1 VFTVNRSFLIWR
13 DLMIR
18 KRLLIGILLVTM
30 LLAIVPALSIAA
42 PPAVQPV
49 QEDPTEEPAEE
60 QSTELLKNPGF
71 EGISCRAG
79 SVPPEC
85 LDNWSNSANHDGS
98 FHDNIFTPQ
107 GWTTWWRKG
116 GDFGQPEVKTIP
128 NVPPFT
134 GELPRI
140 RSGFYAVLMFTYYR
154 LQDMGLYQVVTGL
167 EPGSTVQ
174 LSAYA
179 HGWSCD
185 DKKHKLGYS
194 CGDAWNQRFQ
204 VGIEPN
210 GAADP
215 FSSNIVWS
223 QEQAVPDHYQRIG
236 PVTAQVGAGGKVTAI
251 LRSKTKWMY
260 VYQDAYWDDASMVM
274 TSPGT
279 PPTDTP
285 PPPPPPPTA
294 GPPPAPLATP
304 TPRPDGAIVHI
315 VQAGDTIFG
324 IALMYGVDPDQIR
337 QLNAGSIGAGD
348 LIQVGQELVIS
359 LPSQTSTPTP
369 PSAPPTPAS
378 AAEGEAPATEGG
390 AVTEG
395 ASICVLAY
403 HDRNGNT
410 FQDEETEE
418 LLPNAEFTLA
428 DASGVIGRY
437 TSDGVSEPYCFTGLA
452 PGAYRVIQ
460 TAPPGYAPSGPAEW
474 PVGVAEETSIEVG
487 FGNVRGESEEGSEE
501 ATEAAP
507 ENEEESDQG
516 ETSGGSTVNRIF
528 STVAKI
534 SGVLVLLLAAGMA
547 ALFVVNRRRM

>member
-1 VFTVNRSFLIWR
+1 
-13 DLMIR
+13 MIQ
-18 KRLLIGILLVTM
+18 KRTLIGILLVAV
-30 LLAIVPALSIAA
+30 LLATVPALTIAA
-42 PPAVQPV
+42 PAPSQPE
-49 QEDPTEEPAEE
+49 EDPTEEPQE
-60 QSTELLKNPGF
+60 QQTELLKNPGF
-71 EGISCRAG
+71 EGLSCKAG
-79 SVPPEC
+79 SNPPEC

-107 GWTTWWRKG
+107 GWITWWRTG

-128 NVPPFT
+128 NVAPFT

-154 LQDMGLYQVVTGL
+154 LQDVGLYQVVTGL

-174 LSAYA
+174 LSAYG

-194 CGDAWNQRFQ
+194 CGDPWNQRFQ

-210 GAADP
+210 GAANP
-215 FSSNIVWS
+215 FSSSIVWS
-223 QEQAVPDHYQRIG
+223 QEQLAPDHYKLIG

-260 VYQDAYWDDASMVM
+260 QFQDAYWDDASMVM

-285 PPPPPPPTA
+285 PPPPPPPTE
-294 GPPPAPLATP
+294 GPPPAPRATP
-304 TPRPDGAIVHI
+304 TPRPDGAIVHV
-315 VQAGDTIFG
+315 VQAGDTLFG

-359 LPSQTSTPTP
+359 LPSQTPTPTP
-369 PSAPPTPAS
+369 LPAPAPESAAEAEAPG
-378 AAEGEAPATEGG
+378 AEGEAEAG
-390 AVTEG
+390 AAAV
-395 ASICVLAY
+395 CVLAY
-403 HDRNGNT
+403 HDRDGNT
-410 FQDEETEE
+410 FRDEETEE
-418 LLPNAEFTLA
+418 LLPNAEFTVA
-428 DASGVIGRY
+428 DTSGVIARY
-437 TSDGVSEPYCFTGLA
+437 TSDGVSEPYCFTGLT

-460 TAPPGYAPSGPAEW
+460 ISPPGYAPSGPSEW
-474 PVGVAEETSIEVG
+474 PVGVAEDTSIDVT
-487 FGNVRGESEEGSEE
+487 FGNVRGEGEAGEAEGSE

-507 ENEEESDQG
+507 ESGDEG
-516 ETSGGSTVNRIF
+516 KTSGSSTVNRIF
-528 STVAKI
+528 SAVAKI

-547 ALFVVNRRRM
+547 VLFVVNRRRM